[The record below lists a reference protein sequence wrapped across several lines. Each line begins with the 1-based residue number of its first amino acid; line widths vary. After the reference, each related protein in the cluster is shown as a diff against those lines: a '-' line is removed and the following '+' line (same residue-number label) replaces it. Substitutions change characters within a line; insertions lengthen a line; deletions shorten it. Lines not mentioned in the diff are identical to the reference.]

1 MVHKGKSRK
10 LKVDGIVASIC
21 AVYGWVDDG
30 SKLAKSSYLYEKNA
44 KVILI

>member
-1 MVHKGKSRK
+1 
-10 LKVDGIVASIC
+10 VDGIVASIC

-30 SKLAKSSYLYEKNA
+30 AKAPTSSYLFEKNA